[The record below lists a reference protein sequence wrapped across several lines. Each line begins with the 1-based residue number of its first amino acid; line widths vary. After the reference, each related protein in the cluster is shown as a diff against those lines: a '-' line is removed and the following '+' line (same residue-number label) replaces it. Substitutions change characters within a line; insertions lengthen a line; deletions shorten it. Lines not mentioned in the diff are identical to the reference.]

1 LIERDDEV
9 EELYEKNKKL
19 ERIRNNVLASVK
31 NSDISEERKQI

>member
-1 LIERDDEV
+1 
-9 EELYEKNKKL
+9 LYEKNKKL